1 MRQARTREQLWSQ
14 IRSWRA
20 AGKRIALVPTMGNL
34 HDGHLA
40 LVEAARRHA
49 DRVITSIYV
58 NPTQFAAGEDLA
70 RYPRTPED
78 DLRRLRAAH
87 CDLAFLPDDGAIYPF
102 GLDGATQLRA
112 APALAGILEGAFRP
126 GHFDG
131 VVTVVARLLNL
142 CSPDLAVFGEKD
154 YQQLLV
160 VRRMV
165 EDLGYPLRILPVP
178 TVRERGGLALSSR
191 NRFLDESERGAA
203 MGLSVVLRDAAGQV
217 GQGDA
222 DYHGVEREA
231 VERLQREGLRVDY
244 VAVRRALDLD
254 EPDRGDRDLRV
265 LAAAWCG
272 QTRLIDNC
280 PATAPDLTVQ
290 ATTRPTSRP
299 TTRPTRRA

>member
-1 MRQARTREQLWSQ
+1 MQQARTREQLWSR
-14 IRSWRA
+14 IRPWRA
-20 AGKRIALVPTMGNL
+20 AGERIALVPTMGNL

-58 NPTQFAAGEDLA
+58 NPAQFGVGEDFA

-78 DLRRLRAAH
+78 DLQRLRAARS
-87 CDLAFLPDDGAIYPF
+87 DLAVLPDDAAIYPL

-142 CSPDLAVFGEKD
+142 CAPDLAVFGEKD

-160 VRRMV
+160 VLRMV
-165 EDLGYPLRILPVP
+165 EDLGYPLRIMPVP

-191 NRFLDESERGAA
+191 NRFLGEGERGAA
-203 MGLSVVLRDAAGQV
+203 NRLSAILRDAAGQV
-217 GQGDA
+217 GQGAA
-222 DYHGVEREA
+222 DHQEVEREA

-244 VAVRRALDLD
+244 VAVRRALDLG
-254 EPDRGDRDLRV
+254 EPGHGDRDLRV

-272 QTRLIDNC
+272 QTRLIDNW
-280 PATAPDLTVQ
+280 PATGPERKAHPTPQ
-290 ATTRPTSRP
+290 A
-299 TTRPTRRA
+299 

>member
-14 IRSWRA
+14 IRPWRA
-20 AGKRIALVPTMGNL
+20 AGQRIALVPTMGNL

-58 NPTQFAAGEDLA
+58 NPAQFGAGEDFA

-78 DLRRLRAAH
+78 DLQRLRAAR
-87 CDLAFLPDDGAIYPF
+87 CDLAFVPDDAAIYPL
-102 GLDGATQLRA
+102 GLDAATRLRA

-142 CSPDLAVFGEKD
+142 CAPDLAVFGEKD

-160 VRRMV
+160 VQRMV

-178 TVRERGGLALSSR
+178 TVREPGGLALSSR
-191 NRFLDESERGAA
+191 NRFLGETERAA
-203 MGLSVVLRDAAGQV
+203 ANRLSAVLREAAGQV
-217 GQGDA
+217 GQGGA
-222 DYHGVEREA
+222 DYHEVEREA

-244 VAVRRALDLD
+244 VAVRRALDLG
-254 EPDRGDRDLRV
+254 EPGRGGRDLRV

-280 PATAPDLTVQ
+280 PATGPDLT
-290 ATTRPTSRP
+290 AHPTAHSTTR
-299 TTRPTRRA
+299 A

>member
-14 IRSWRA
+14 IRPWRA
-20 AGKRIALVPTMGNL
+20 AGQRVALVPTMGNL
-34 HDGHLA
+34 HDGHVA

-49 DRVITSIYV
+49 DRVVTSIYV
-58 NPTQFAAGEDLA
+58 NPAQFGAGEDFA

-78 DLRRLRAAH
+78 DLQRLRAAR
-87 CDLAFLPDDGAIYPF
+87 CDLAFLPDDAAIYPL

-142 CSPDLAVFGEKD
+142 CAPDLAVFGEKD

-165 EDLGYPLRILPVP
+165 EDLGYPLRILAVP
-178 TVRERGGLALSSR
+178 TVREPGGLALSSR
-191 NRFLDESERGAA
+191 NRFLGQAERGAA
-203 MGLSVVLRDAAGQV
+203 NRLSAILREAAGHIR
-217 GQGDA
+217 QGGED
-222 DYHGVEREA
+222 HHEVEREA
-231 VERLQREGLRVDY
+231 VDRLQREGLRVDY
-244 VAVRRALDLD
+244 VAVRRALDLG
-254 EPDRGDRDLRV
+254 EPERGDRDLRV

-280 PATAPDLTVQ
+280 PAQGAD
-290 ATTRPTSRP
+290 A
-299 TTRPTRRA
+299 AGG

>member
-14 IRSWRA
+14 IRPWRA
-20 AGKRIALVPTMGNL
+20 AGQRVALVPTMGNL
-34 HDGHLA
+34 HDGHVA

-49 DRVITSIYV
+49 DRVVTSIYV
-58 NPTQFAAGEDLA
+58 NPAQFGAGEDFA

-78 DLRRLRAAH
+78 DLQRLRAAR
-87 CDLAFLPDDGAIYPF
+87 CDLAFLPDDAAIYPL

-142 CSPDLAVFGEKD
+142 CAPDLAVFGEKD

-165 EDLGYPLRILPVP
+165 EDLGYPLRILAVP
-178 TVRERGGLALSSR
+178 TVREPGGLALSSR
-191 NRFLDESERGAA
+191 NRFLGQAERGAA
-203 MGLSVVLRDAAGQV
+203 SRLSAILREAADQI
-217 GQGDA
+217 GQGGED
-222 DYHGVEREA
+222 HHEIEREA
-231 VERLQREGLRVDY
+231 VDRLQREGLRVDY
-244 VAVRRALDLD
+244 VAVRRALDLG
-254 EPDRGDRDLRV
+254 EPKRGDRDLRV

-280 PATAPDLTVQ
+280 PAQGAGLGPG
-290 ATTRPTSRP
+290 
-299 TTRPTRRA
+299 

>member
-1 MRQARTREQLWSQ
+1 MNIDLRQARTRAELWSQ
-14 IRSWRA
+14 IRPWRA
-20 AGKRIALVPTMGNL
+20 AGQRIALVPTMGNL

-58 NPTQFAAGEDLA
+58 NPAQFGAGEDFS

-78 DLRRLRAAH
+78 DLRRLQSAR
-87 CDLAFLPDDGAIYPF
+87 CDLAFLPDDAAIYPL
-102 GLDGATQLRA
+102 GLAGATQLHA
-112 APALAGILEGAFRP
+112 APVLAGILEGAFRP

-142 CSPDLAVFGEKD
+142 CAPDLAVFGEKD

-178 TVRERGGLALSSR
+178 TVREPGGLALSSR
-191 NRFLDESERGAA
+191 NRFLGATERVAA
-203 MGLSVVLRDAAGQV
+203 NRLSVILRDAAGQA
-217 GQGDA
+217 GQIGA
-222 DYHGVEREA
+222 DHREVERA
-231 VERLQREGLRVDY
+231 ALERLQREGLRVDY
-244 VAVRRALDLD
+244 VAVRRALDLGQ
-254 EPDRGDRDLRV
+254 PGRGDRDLRV

-272 QTRLIDNC
+272 QTRLIDNF
-280 PATAPDLTVQ
+280 PACGADP
-290 ATTRPTSRP
+290 A
-299 TTRPTRRA
+299 AAG